1 MIKKGVTLNMSNKS
15 KKNTAN
21 EVFAEKEVNITPV
34 QLLQEIEP
42 LLKEYFIGDF
52 EVKNNAL
59 NLSFKNGQY
68 FKLKIFEVV

>member
-1 MIKKGVTLNMSNKS
+1 MEKQD

-21 EVFAEKEVNITPV
+21 DYAVNEHITPL

-52 EVKNNAL
+52 EIKNNAL
-59 NLSFKNGQY
+59 NMKFKNGQT
-68 FKLKIFEVV
+68 FVLKICEVI

>member
-1 MIKKGVTLNMSNKS
+1 MEKQD

-21 EVFAEKEVNITPV
+21 DLFAVREKNTTPV

-52 EVKNNAL
+52 EVKENAL
-59 NLSFKNGQY
+59 NMSFLNGQK
-68 FKLKIFEVV
+68 FKLKICEVI

>member
-1 MIKKGVTLNMSNKS
+1 MEKQD

-21 EVFAEKEVNITPV
+21 DLFAVNEIITPL

-52 EVKNNAL
+52 EIKNNAL
-59 NLSFKNGQY
+59 DFEFKNGQK
-68 FKLKIFEVV
+68 FKLKICEVI

>member
-1 MIKKGVTLNMSNKS
+1 MSNKS